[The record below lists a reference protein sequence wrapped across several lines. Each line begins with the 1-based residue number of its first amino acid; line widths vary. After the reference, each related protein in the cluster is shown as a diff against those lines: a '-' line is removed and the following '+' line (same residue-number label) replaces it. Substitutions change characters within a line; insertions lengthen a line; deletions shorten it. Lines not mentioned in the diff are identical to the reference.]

1 MNNRQLQNNTC
12 KIVNTV
18 WIDRGIILTILYYLT
33 KKYDKLKDKIII
45 INNPKY
51 RKLFRLLFPKL
62 IFEKY
67 KKHNN
72 QNFYINIRT
81 IIRKQDVIIDYINNY
96 IEFVNTDKIK
106 LVPWFDMNDILIT
119 YIYNNNKKKYIA
131 KYINHIT
138 EFNKCKRANY
148 NNKIYDKFIEDKI
161 FNLYIDN
168 KKNSINLIDL
178 IKIINGYT
186 GINYTDTVNNYMI
199 PIQTTPITI
208 QKIIKNKCTLSP
220 NPISPQITPP
230 QIIPPQITP
239 PQTTSP
245 PSHQQIIATPQQTT
259 PDPISTLQIPCTNDD
274 DIKVIIAIFSIISNY
289 N

>member
-1 MNNRQLQNNTC
+1 MNNGYLQNNTC
-12 KIVNTV
+12 KIINTV

-33 KKYDKLKDKIII
+33 KKYDKLKEKIVI
-45 INNPKY
+45 INNSKY
-51 RKLFRLLFPKL
+51 RRLFRLLFPKL
-62 IFEKY
+62 IFKKY
-67 KKHNN
+67 KKHDN

-96 IEFVNTDKIK
+96 IEFINTDKIK

-119 YIYNNNKKKYIA
+119 YIYNYKKKKYIA
-131 KYINHIT
+131 KYIDHIT

-168 KKNSINLIDL
+168 KKNSINLVNL

-186 GINYTDTVNNYMI
+186 GINYTDTVNNYI
-199 PIQTTPITI
+199 LPIQITPPSI
-208 QKIIKNKCTLSP
+208 QMTSIPIIKNKCTLSP
-220 NPISPQITPP
+220 PSIKSESSPI
-230 QIIPPQITP
+230 
-239 PQTTSP
+239 
-245 PSHQQIIATPQQTT
+245 
-259 PDPISTLQIPCTNDD
+259 LKIPCTNDD